1 MDKKAVEGMS
11 LSLGPTPT
19 PDQSSTSWF
28 LDPDTCIDDYI
39 VGRVCRFSEQKNEE
53 PLYIMYVQRGK

>member
-1 MDKKAVEGMS
+1 MDMKDVEGMS
-11 LSLGPTPT
+11 LSLGHTPT

-39 VGRVCRFSEQKNEE
+39 VGIVCCISEAGK
-53 PLYIMYVQRGK
+53 QRGAKSCMFTVWK